1 MRRNKLALQFMR
13 ELKISS
19 PLATTRQ
26 REDGIIHEVYHP
38 VKVNLKD
45 LEAHIEAS
53 RQAFG
58 PEGYYISDIR
68 QLKSVCQQSRKHLA
82 HHSVV
87 KASAVIVSSGFST
100 IVGNIFLKF
109 NQPNFA
115 SKLFT
120 SEAKALAWIKEQQ
133 ALDK

>member
-1 MRRNKLALQFMR
+1 MRRNKLALQLMR

-19 PLATTRQ
+19 PLASARQ
-26 REDGIIHEVYHP
+26 REDGIIHEVYHA
-38 VKVNLKD
+38 VKVNIQD

-58 PEGYYISDIR
+58 STGYYISDIR

-82 HHSVV
+82 HHSVA
-87 KASAVIVSSGFST
+87 KASALIVSSGFST

-109 NQPNFA
+109 NQPDFA

-120 SEAKALAWIKEQQ
+120 SEEKALAWIKEQQ
-133 ALDK
+133 ALDN